1 MSDPVRT
8 VNIRYDRGAL
18 SIIGSAYLGTTADN
32 AVDRIQLSN
41 TPAGATATL
50 VYGISIRSDGR
61 LVVPEQELGDD
72 ESVLVNADVM
82 RACTS
87 GALPVRL
94 RLDWTETGAD
104 GNPVTRRVMTEPVT
118 LEVRPASP
126 GSDTS
131 RPETLTAAMT
141 RISSWAWVET
151 LTYKAGSIVAHG
163 GRAWTSMQASNRGH
177 EPVLGSE
184 WWATFDADE
193 ETLAGL
199 RDAISAEASAREAG
213 DGAVKDAVYTSLST
227 EAADR
232 QSADGKLRE
241 DLDAEI
247 SARTAAVSDEASLRD
262 AGDAALSARITAEQA
277 ERSAADTAEA
287 TTRASADDA
296 LRASIGDNA
305 SAISAETS
313 ARESAVSAEASA
325 RAAAVSDET
334 AARASADTALQ
345 TAVDGKAPI
354 SHASAGT
361 EYGVG
366 SATQYGHVRVD
377 TALSSTSTNPVQNK
391 VVQSALATKQGTLTW
406 DTAPTAGS
414 ANPVTSG
421 GVKTAIDAEASAR
434 ASAVSSEASA
444 RANAD
449 SAETSARE
457 SADTALGA
465 RIDALGSASGK
476 DVGTSSGQVPILGS
490 DGKLD
495 NSVIPALAIS
505 QYLGVVAS
513 AGALTGLTGQ
523 KGDYAVVSGTSATS
537 GTYIISDNDGSSA
550 SDWVRIS
557 GPTDITAGDGIV
569 VSGAVVGL
577 ASSGVTAGSKGSSVQ
592 IPTVTVDQ
600 YGRVTALGGATVY
613 PPTTAGTSG
622 QVWRSDGSG
631 AGAWETPDTAPTANS
646 AHLILSKGVKSA
658 VDAEASARTSAD
670 SALQASID
678 AEAQARADADT
689 ALQSAVDAE
698 ASARSG
704 AVSDEASARAAADAA
719 LQTAV
724 DGRQL
729 PVKAG
734 TDISIGTDGRTINA
748 SAQRPVAGAGIAVS
762 GRTVALASSGAT
774 AGTYGGASAI
784 PQLTVDAYGRI
795 TKAATVAP
803 AAQTPT
809 AGTGIAVSGRAVSLA
824 DSGVKAG
831 TYGSSLAVPRLVIDA
846 HGRVTGAS
854 TQAIYPPTT
863 PGTAGQLWQ
872 SDGSGQGVWQTLDT
886 APAADSVKAVTSGG
900 VKAAIDAE
908 ASARASAVSAEAMA
922 RQDADSA
929 LQGTVSGKAAK
940 TEALG
945 TGTALALSGGNGV
958 RVLQLTRKTV
968 SGALSGSTVAIPI
981 ASPTESGLMTPA
993 HVSKLAGLA
1002 DPLSMAD
1009 IVDKIYPVGSIY
1021 TSTSST
1027 NPSTLFGGGAWVP
1040 FGAGRVLMGA
1050 GDSSYPAGSTGGEAA
1065 HQLTEREMPS
1075 HRHYIDNPVHKIAGV
1090 YNPRDHHVADSD
1102 NVGYGYVEGQGSR
1115 WDGTDRYYWYTWQ
1128 ESGQTNDVGG
1138 SIAHNNLQPYIV
1150 VYMWARTA

>member
-163 GRAWTSMQASNRGH
+163 GRAWTSLQASNRGH

-305 SAISAETS
+305 SAISAEAS

-325 RAAAVSDET
+325 RAKAVSDEAST
-334 AARASADTALQ
+334 RASADSALQ

-354 SHASAGT
+354 AHASTGT

-377 TALSSTSTNPVQNK
+377 SALSSTSTNPVQNK
-391 VVQSALATKQGTLTW
+391 AVQAALATKQGTLTW

-421 GVKTAIDAEASAR
+421 GIKTAIDAEASAR
-434 ASAVSSEASA
+434 AAAVSAEATARAKAISDEASA
-444 RANAD
+444 RQEADESEAQARQDAD
-449 SAETSARE
+449 SALRAS
-457 SADTALGA
+457 
-465 RIDALGSASGK
+465 IDALGTAAHK
-476 DVGTSSGQVPILGS
+476 NTGTSAGQVPILGAG
-490 DGKLD
+490 GKLP
-495 NSVIPALAIS
+495 NSVIPDLAIS
-505 QYLGVVAS
+505 AYLGEAEDY
-513 AGALTGLTGQ
+513 AHLTALRGQ
-523 KGDYAVVSGTSATS
+523 QGDYAVVKGTSATS
-537 GTYIISDNDGSSA
+537 GTYILSTGTGSEA
-550 SDWVRIS
+550 SDWVRLS
-557 GPTDITAGDGIV
+557 GPGDLSGGPGIT
-569 VSGAVVGL
+569 VSGAVVSL
-577 ASSGVTAGSKGSSVQ
+577 SASGVTPGTRGSAVQ
-592 IPTVTVDQ
+592 VPVITADQ
-600 YGRVTALGGATVY
+600 YGRVTALGGAVIY
-613 PPTTAGTSG
+613 PPTTPGTAG

-631 AGAWETPDTAPTANS
+631 AGVWETPDAAPTANS
-646 AHLILSKGVKSA
+646 AHLVLSK
-658 VDAEASARTSAD
+658 
-670 SALQASID
+670 
-678 AEAQARADADT
+678 
-689 ALQSAVDAE
+689 
-698 ASARSG
+698 
-704 AVSDEASARAAADAA
+704 
-719 LQTAV
+719 
-724 DGRQL
+724 
-729 PVKAG
+729 
-734 TDISIGTDGRTINA
+734 
-748 SAQRPVAGAGIAVS
+748 
-762 GRTVALASSGAT
+762 
-774 AGTYGGASAI
+774 
-784 PQLTVDAYGRI
+784 
-795 TKAATVAP
+795 
-803 AAQTPT
+803 
-809 AGTGIAVSGRAVSLA
+809 
-824 DSGVKAG
+824 
-831 TYGSSLAVPRLVIDA
+831 
-846 HGRVTGAS
+846 
-854 TQAIYPPTT
+854 
-863 PGTAGQLWQ
+863 
-872 SDGSGQGVWQTLDT
+872 
-886 APAADSVKAVTSGG
+886 G

-908 ASARASAVSAEAMA
+908 AEART
-922 RQDADSA
+922 QADTA
-929 LQGTVSGKAAK
+929 LQGTVDGKAAK

-945 TGTALALSGGNGV
+945 TGTALALGGGTGA
-958 RVLQLTRKTV
+958 RTLTLTRKTV
-968 SGALSGSTVAIPI
+968 SGASSSSAINIP
-981 ASPTESGLMTPA
+981 AATYSASGLMTVAQALRLDAALPA
-993 HVSKLAGLA
+993 STPQVYAATIPQTDYLDVCLAQYVRIGFDKGLLSLSGHMRDISLPGDVWKLISIDTVMSAMGLTHKRPSAYRMTGWWHYDDGDDHGDRYGSGTVCYVSPEGGLELGRFYSGT
-1002 DPLSMAD
+1002 D
-1009 IVDKIYPVGSIY
+1009 VGSWGMSLI
-1021 TSTSST
+1021 
-1027 NPSTLFGGGAWVP
+1027 
-1040 FGAGRVLMGA
+1040 GR
-1050 GDSSYPAGSTGGEAA
+1050 D
-1065 HQLTEREMPS
+1065 R
-1075 HRHYIDNPVHKIAGV
+1075 YISV
-1090 YNPRDHHVADSD
+1090 RDV
-1102 NVGYGYVEGQGSR
+1102 YVE
-1115 WDGTDRYYWYTWQ
+1115 
-1128 ESGQTNDVGG
+1128 
-1138 SIAHNNLQPYIV
+1138 IK
-1150 VYMWARTA
+1150 

>member
-163 GRAWTSMQASNRGH
+163 GRAWTSLQASNRGH

-184 WWATFDADE
+184 WWATFDTDE

-277 ERSAADTAEA
+277 ERSAADTDEA

-325 RAAAVSDET
+325 RAKAVSDEA
-334 AARASADTALQ
+334 AARASADTALR

-354 SHASAGT
+354 AHASTGT

-377 TALSSTSTNPVQNK
+377 SALSSTSTNPVQNK
-391 VVQSALATKQGTLTW
+391 AVQAALATKQGTLTW

-421 GVKTAIDAEASAR
+421 GIKTAIDAEASAR
-434 ASAVSSEASA
+434 AAAVSAEASARAKAVSDEASARQEADESEASA
-444 RANAD
+444 RQTAD
-449 SAETSARE
+449 SALQAS
-457 SADTALGA
+457 
-465 RIDALGSASGK
+465 IDALGTAAHK
-476 DVGTSSGQVPILGS
+476 DTGTSSGQVPILGAG
-490 DGKLD
+490 GKLP
-495 NSVIPALAIS
+495 NSVIPDLAIS
-505 QYLGVVAS
+505 AYLGEAEDY
-513 AGALTGLTGQ
+513 AHLTALRGQ
-523 KGDYAVVSGTSATS
+523 QGDYAVVKGTSATS
-537 GTYIISDNDGSSA
+537 GTYILSTGTGSEA
-550 SDWVRIS
+550 SDWVRLS
-557 GPTDITAGDGIV
+557 GPGDLSGGPGIT
-569 VSGAVVGL
+569 VSGSVISLSA
-577 ASSGVTAGSKGSSVQ
+577 SGVTPGTRGSAVQ
-592 IPTVTVDQ
+592 VPVITADQ
-600 YGRVTALGGATVY
+600 YGRVTALGGAVIY
-613 PPTTAGTSG
+613 PPTTPGTAG

-631 AGAWETPDTAPTANS
+631 AGVWETPDAAPTADS
-646 AHLILSKGVKSA
+646 AHLVLSNGVKSA
-658 VDAEASARTSAD
+658 VDAEASARASAVSAEASARAKAVSDEASARSSAD
-670 SALQASID
+670 SALQSAVD
-678 AEAQARADADT
+678 AEASARADADT

-698 ASARSG
+698 AQARAD
-704 AVSDEASARAAADAA
+704 AVSDEASARQEADE
-719 LQTAV
+719 
-724 DGRQL
+724 
-729 PVKAG
+729 
-734 TDISIGTDGRTINA
+734 S
-748 SAQRPVAGAGIAVS
+748 
-762 GRTVALASSGAT
+762 
-774 AGTYGGASAI
+774 
-784 PQLTVDAYGRI
+784 
-795 TKAATVAP
+795 
-803 AAQTPT
+803 
-809 AGTGIAVSGRAVSLA
+809 
-824 DSGVKAG
+824 
-831 TYGSSLAVPRLVIDA
+831 
-846 HGRVTGAS
+846 
-854 TQAIYPPTT
+854 
-863 PGTAGQLWQ
+863 
-872 SDGSGQGVWQTLDT
+872 
-886 APAADSVKAVTSGG
+886 
-900 VKAAIDAE
+900 E
-908 ASARASAVSAEAMA
+908 ASARQNADTTLQSSINSVRDSIPDMSITPDPNKGAKRDAQGRAFAADPANGATDKTLVTANWVSQTGEGKPNNLLHTNGNEVIYGTKIY
-922 RQDADSA
+922 QSA
-929 LQGTVSGKAAK
+929 LLGNSIKLRTVDMDVTTPGSTNKYTNSIEWVDENNIAVCKLWVRQRPDGRI
-940 TEALG
+940 ALG
-945 TGTALALSGGNGV
+945 IDIKKSNNTWEFGHIIYE
-958 RVLQLTRKTV
+958 
-968 SGALSGSTVAIPI
+968 ST
-981 ASPTESGLMTPA
+981 
-993 HVSKLAGLA
+993 
-1002 DPLSMAD
+1002 
-1009 IVDKIYPVGSIY
+1009 
-1021 TSTSST
+1021 
-1027 NPSTLFGGGAWVP
+1027 
-1040 FGAGRVLMGA
+1040 
-1050 GDSSYPAGSTGGEAA
+1050 
-1065 HQLTEREMPS
+1065 
-1075 HRHYIDNPVHKIAGV
+1075 
-1090 YNPRDHHVADSD
+1090 
-1102 NVGYGYVEGQGSR
+1102 
-1115 WDGTDRYYWYTWQ
+1115 
-1128 ESGQTNDVGG
+1128 
-1138 SIAHNNLQPYIV
+1138 
-1150 VYMWARTA
+1150 

>member
-8 VNIRYDRGAL
+8 VSIRYDRGAL

-163 GRAWTSMQASNRGH
+163 GRAWTSLQASNRGH

-184 WWATFDADE
+184 WWATFDTDE

-213 DGAVKDAVYTSLST
+213 DGAVKDAVY
-227 EAADR
+227 
-232 QSADGKLRE
+232 K

-277 ERSAADTAEA
+277 ERSAADTDEA
-287 TTRASADDA
+287 NTRASADDA

-325 RAAAVSDET
+325 RAKAVSDEA
-334 AARASADTALQ
+334 AARASADTALR

-354 SHASAGT
+354 AHASTGT

-366 SATQYGHVRVD
+366 SATQYGHVMVD
-377 TALSSTSTNPVQNK
+377 TALSSTSTNPIQNK
-391 VVQSALATKQGTLTW
+391 AVQAALATKQGTLTW

-476 DVGTSSGQVPILGS
+476 DVGTASGQVPILGS
-490 DGKLD
+490 GGKLD

-557 GPTDITAGDGIV
+557 GPTDITPGDGIV
-569 VSGAVVGL
+569 VSGSVVGL
-577 ASSGVTAGSKGSSVQ
+577 ASSGVTAGSKGSAVQ

-600 YGRVTALGGATVY
+600 YGRVTALGGTAVY
-613 PPTTAGTSG
+613 PPTTAGTAG

-631 AGAWETPDTAPTANS
+631 AGVWETPDTAPTAS
-646 AHLILSKGVKSA
+646 SSK
-658 VDAEASARTSAD
+658 
-670 SALQASID
+670 L
-678 AEAQARADADT
+678 
-689 ALQSAVDAE
+689 
-698 ASARSG
+698 
-704 AVSDEASARAAADAA
+704 
-719 LQTAV
+719 
-724 DGRQL
+724 
-729 PVKAG
+729 
-734 TDISIGTDGRTINA
+734 
-748 SAQRPVAGAGIAVS
+748 
-762 GRTVALASSGAT
+762 
-774 AGTYGGASAI
+774 
-784 PQLTVDAYGRI
+784 
-795 TKAATVAP
+795 
-803 AAQTPT
+803 
-809 AGTGIAVSGRAVSLA
+809 
-824 DSGVKAG
+824 
-831 TYGSSLAVPRLVIDA
+831 
-846 HGRVTGAS
+846 
-854 TQAIYPPTT
+854 
-863 PGTAGQLWQ
+863 
-872 SDGSGQGVWQTLDT
+872 
-886 APAADSVKAVTSGG
+886 VTSGA

-908 ASARASAVSAEAMA
+908 ATARKK
-922 RQDADSA
+922 ADST
-929 LQGTVSGKAAK
+929 LQIAVDGKAAK

-945 TGTALALSGGNGV
+945 TGTVLWLESGTGARN
-958 RVLQLTRKTV
+958 LQLTRKTV
-968 SGALSGSTVAIPI
+968 SGVSS
-981 ASPTESGLMTPA
+981 ASVVRLPAATSTESGLMTAA

-1027 NPSTLFGGGAWVP
+1027 NPSTLFGGAWAA

-1075 HRHYIDNPVHKIAGV
+1075 HRHYIDNPVRKIAGV
-1090 YNPRDHHVADSD
+1090 YNPQDHHVADSA
-1102 NVGYGYVEGQGSR
+1102 NVGYGYDEGQGTM
-1115 WDGTDRYYWYTWQ
+1115 WKGTDRYYWYTWQ
-1128 ESGQTNDVGG
+1128 ESGQTNDIGG
-1138 SIAHNNLQPYIV
+1138 SMAHNNLPPYIV
-1150 VYMWARTA
+1150 VYMWKRTA